1 MKNLFFLAVICLV
14 AAACSNEESMDSSV
28 NLSGEQV
35 MAPVKVRID
44 GVTISQEGFN
54 GRRAVSVNDYTGV
67 KMVTLAFYRV
77 SDGTE
82 VYKCTHIKEDP
93 NATYTTFGEFS
104 TSLPLGSYT
113 MVVLAYSGNHAITL
127 TSPTAA
133 TYGSNQVMD
142 TFADTQEVVVNS
154 ISAVNLSATLDRIV
168 AALGVQST
176 DIRPTEITQMRIT
189 YTKGGKNFNPT
200 TGAATVDTGFQNLI
214 VHSGSAGST
223 IYAGG
228 FLFLATDEETMNV
241 TIETL
246 DAQQHVI
253 TTKTVNDVPLKRNRV
268 TILTGAIYDV
278 NASIA
283 VGSIQINSGWLA
295 DFNKEF

>member
-1 MKNLFFLAVICLV
+1 MKKLFLMAGFALLA
-14 AAACSNEESMDSSV
+14 ASCSNEESLDSSV
-28 NLSGEQV
+28 NPSNDQV
-35 MAPVKVRID
+35 LAPVTVRID

-54 GRRAVSVNDYTGV
+54 GRRAESVNDYTGV

-82 VYKCTHIKEDP
+82 VFKQTQDRGD
-93 NATYTTFGEFS
+93 NTTYTTFGEFS
-104 TSLPLGSYT
+104 TTLPIGSYT
-113 MVVLAYSGNHAITL
+113 MVVLAYGGSHAITL

-278 NASIA
+278 NASTA

-295 DFNKEF
+295 NFNKEF